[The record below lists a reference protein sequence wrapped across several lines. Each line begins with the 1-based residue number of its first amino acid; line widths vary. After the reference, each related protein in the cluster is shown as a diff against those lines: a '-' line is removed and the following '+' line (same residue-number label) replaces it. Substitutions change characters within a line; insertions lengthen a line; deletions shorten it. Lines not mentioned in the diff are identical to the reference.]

1 MNHKYEKLLE
11 RLEGIASQK
20 RDYVETIK
28 ELLEK
33 QERNERNGR
42 VGYIK
47 NRKYTYECINIAL
60 SILQEL
66 TEEEQKII
74 NILSN
79 LTNDAL
85 GEIYE
90 DEKGLQDEFD

>member
-11 RLEGIASQK
+11 RLEEIASQK

-33 QERNERNGR
+33 QEKIEKRGR
-42 VGYIK
+42 FGYIK
-47 NRKYTYECINIAL
+47 DRKFTYECINIAL
-60 SILQEL
+60 SMLQEL
-66 TEEEQKII
+66 TEEEQKKI

-90 DEKGLQDEFD
+90 EESGLQDEFD